1 MAKLTDTQL
10 MVLLEGGGARRRN
23 SKHSRRLKQSC
34 RSESRGKP
42 RFSQADARGAV
53 ETCPFSIG
61 AGCCQA
67 LSDFLYRSG
76 GDVGRRVRASLRDRH
91 SGPPMMG

>member
-67 LSDFLYRSG
+67 LSDFLYRPVVMSVAG
-76 GDVGRRVRASLRDRH
+76 SALLFGIGTEAL
-91 SGPPMMG
+91 P

>member
-67 LSDFLYRSG
+67 RSDFSIDPVLMSIAG
-76 GDVGRRVRASLRDRH
+76 SALLFGIGTQAL
-91 SGPPMMG
+91 P